1 MQTNKQKMQQTKPK
15 MEIDQNQK
23 LNDPVED
30 FYKTAFGNLLL
41 KVYIRNASR

>member
-1 MQTNKQKMQQTKPK
+1 MQTNKQKMQQRKKT
-15 MEIDQNQK
+15 ENGNRQK

-30 FYKTAFGNLLL
+30 FYKTGFGNLLL